1 MSELC
6 GGHPANCH
14 HRRPRQRRGLPPQS
28 WHTLLWRGRGPI
40 LIVMKTQ
47 TRVHAA
53 LFLVALIYAGTYS
66 LAKDVMPRYMG
77 PLGIVTLRV
86 LGASIFF
93 ALAKRLAVP
102 TEKITGRADNLRA
115 LVCGVSGIGL
125 NQLLFF
131 SGLNYTS
138 PISASLLQTISPIVV
153 VLASAVLLSEKI
165 TVPRLLGILVGT
177 VGAAALILSRPAQ
190 AAIYPHATLGNVYI
204 LLNATFFG
212 LYLVLVAPLMRK
224 YHPFTVLGRI
234 FLVGALIAV
243 PVGWRDALAADYV
256 HFPPYIWAEI
266 FYMVFFLT
274 ILAYLL
280 NNWALRHAS
289 PALLG
294 VYIYLQPVLA
304 VLIAVAS
311 GKDTFTWDKAGQ
323 AVLIFVGVWLVSR
336 KPKRAPARDGVLEA
350 QD

>member
-1 MSELC
+1 
-6 GGHPANCH
+6 
-14 HRRPRQRRGLPPQS
+14 
-28 WHTLLWRGRGPI
+28 
-40 LIVMKTQ
+40 MKNQ
-47 TRVHAA
+47 YRVHAA
-53 LFLVALIYAGTYS
+53 LFVVALIYAGTYS
-66 LAKDVMPRYMG
+66 LAKDLMPMYMK
-77 PLGIVTLRV
+77 PFGIVTLRV
-86 LGASIFF
+86 LGASLFF
-93 ALAKRLAVP
+93 AVAKQLAAP
-102 TEKITGRADNLRA
+102 HDKIRGRADNIRA
-115 LVCGVSGIGL
+115 VLCGLVGIGM

-153 VLASAVLLSEKI
+153 VLASAVLLSERI
-165 TVPRLLGILVGT
+165 TVPRLLGIGVGAG
-177 VGAAALILSRPAQ
+177 GAAALILSRPAQ
-190 AAIYPHATLGNVYI
+190 AALYPHATLGNIYI

-212 LYLVLVAPLMRK
+212 LYLVIVAPLMRK

-234 FLVGALIAV
+234 FLVGALLVV
-243 PVGWRDALAADYV
+243 PFGWREALATDYA
-256 HFPPYIWAEI
+256 HFPPKIWAEL

-280 NNWALRHAS
+280 NNWALKYAS

-304 VLIAVAS
+304 VFIAVAL
-311 GKDTFTWDKAGQ
+311 GKDVFTWDKAGQ

-336 KPKRAPARDGVLEA
+336 KPKRAPVRSGVLEA

>member
-1 MSELC
+1 
-6 GGHPANCH
+6 
-14 HRRPRQRRGLPPQS
+14 
-28 WHTLLWRGRGPI
+28 
-40 LIVMKTQ
+40 MKNQ
-47 TRVHAA
+47 YRVHAA
-53 LFLVALIYAGTYS
+53 LFLVTLIYAGTYS
-66 LAKDVMPRYMG
+66 LAKDLMPIYMK
-77 PLGIVTLRV
+77 PFGIVTLRV
-86 LGASIFF
+86 LGASLFF
-93 ALAKRLAVP
+93 AVAKQLAAP
-102 TEKITGRADNLRA
+102 HDKIRGRADNLRA
-115 LVCGVSGIGL
+115 VLCGLIGIGM

-165 TVPRLLGILVGT
+165 TVPRLLGIG
-177 VGAAALILSRPAQ
+177 VGAAGAATLILSRPAQ
-190 AAIYPHATLGNVYI
+190 AALYPHATLGNVCI

-234 FLVGALIAV
+234 FLVGALLVV
-243 PVGWRDALAADYV
+243 PFGWREALATDYA
-256 HFPPYIWAEI
+256 HFPPKIWAEL

-280 NNWALRHAS
+280 NNWALKYAS

-304 VLIAVAS
+304 VLIAVAL
-311 GKDTFTWDKAGQ
+311 GKDVFTWDKAGQ
-323 AVLIFVGVWLVSR
+323 AALIFVGVWLVSK
-336 KPKRAPARDGVLEA
+336 KPKAGDPAPAGVLEA